1 MLRGIA
7 AAAAVLWAGCAPA
20 WAQDVMGIA
29 AVVND
34 RAISMFDLEARIDIA
49 IYNANLARTDDMR
62 RQAAGPVLRNLIDE
76 ALQAE
81 EARSKGIRVTDRDVA
96 EAVRRIEEGNG
107 VPRGGLEGFLA
118 ERGIAVGAVLEQIRA
133 RVAWAK
139 YVNLRIRPAVSV
151 SEDEID
157 EEIARLEGARGRPEY
172 LVSEIV
178 LYDDPAAGPDGLP
191 AVAAGIVRQLRGGAD
206 FAAVAAQFG
215 QGALAREG
223 GDLGWVQEGQSRAE
237 IDRALAAM
245 AVGAVSDPV
254 RAAGAWHILHL
265 RDKRET
271 MAAPEDSAEL
281 FLSQI
286 LFPADEESPGGEE
299 DRLALARD
307 AAAGARGCDA
317 LRARGAELEDSLS
330 GDIGW
335 TAPADLPAAFRGALD
350 GLEVGAASAPV
361 TTANGVHVVMICERR
376 GGGDGGD
383 GLRDRIY
390 ERIVARRLAI
400 VERRLL
406 RDLRRAAFV
415 DIRA

>member
-1 MLRGIA
+1 MLRGVA

-34 RAISMFDLEARIDIA
+34 RAISMFDLEARVDIA

-81 EARSKGIRVTDRDVA
+81 EARSKGIRVTDRDMA

-107 VPRGGLEGFLA
+107 VPRGGLESFLA
-118 ERGIAVGAVLEQIRA
+118 GRGIAVGAVLDQVRA

-139 YVNLRIRPAVSV
+139 YIDLRIRPAVSV

-157 EEIARLEGARGRPEY
+157 EEIARLEAARGRPEY

-178 LYDDPAAGPDGLP
+178 LYDDPAAGPDELR
-191 AVAAGIVRQLRGGAD
+191 AAAQGIVRQLRGGAD

-245 AVGAVSDPV
+245 AVGAISDPI
-254 RAAGAWHILHL
+254 RAAGAWHVLHL

-271 MAAPEDSAEL
+271 MADPEDSTEL

-286 LFPADEESPGGEE
+286 LLPADGGAPGGEA
-299 DRLALARD
+299 DRLALARNI
-307 AAAGARGCDA
+307 AADARGCDA

-335 TAPADLPAAFRGALD
+335 TMAGDLPAPFRDALD
-350 GLEVGAASAPV
+350 GLEPGAASAPV
-361 TTANGVHVVMICERR
+361 ITENGVHVVMICERR
-376 GGGDGGD
+376 DDNAGD

-390 ERIVARRLAI
+390 ERIVTRRLAI